1 MTLVSAKPSK
11 QRKAMWTA
19 PLHKRRKLMSAHL
32 SLSLMEKYG
41 KRALPLRKGDTV
53 KILRGDYKGMEGK
66 VTKVDLKR
74 LRVTVDGVTKEKAD
88 GTTVHVPIAPSN
100 LLITKLNLED
110 KWRSQRLSL
119 GASLKEAGLEAEE
132 MEEKK
137 KQGGG
142 ESG

>member
-1 MTLVSAKPSK
+1 
-11 QRKAMWTA
+11 
-19 PLHKRRKLMSAHL
+19 MSAHL